1 MAVLRLFLAEG
12 ADVAAIDKRGS
23 SPLLIAIIVG
33 HDGAARALLDAGA
46 DRVRLLRE
54 EGRDVSSQYGREGEG
69 RGGGGARQGRGVGD
83 GAASAPR
90 RGLGRAR
97 CGPGRAAQ
105 DPRAAVAGARISL
118 SGKILTS
125 GWAGPPHAALRPARP
140 PRRGAGPC
148 ALTAPTRRCRDRWG
162 RRVHCPAALT
172 RWRCGSGSRG
182 SATRAPAAAP
192 APAACARPRAS
203 IAA

>member
-69 RGGGGARQGRGVGD
+69 RGGGVKAGALAMGQHPRLGADSGARAVDPGVL
-83 GAASAPR
+83 R
-90 RGLGRAR
+90 RILAR
-97 CGPGRAAQ
+97 LWQA
-105 DPRAAVAGARISL
+105 
-118 SGKILTS
+118 
-125 GWAGPPHAALRPARP
+125 
-140 PRRGAGPC
+140 
-148 ALTAPTRRCRDRWG
+148 
-162 RRVHCPAALT
+162 
-172 RWRCGSGSRG
+172 
-182 SATRAPAAAP
+182 
-192 APAACARPRAS
+192 RAS
-203 IAA
+203 HLVVKF